1 MPEPLVC
8 EDTSL
13 TRLMETVQKTPG
25 ARILYQDTV
34 RRGGVLG
41 FFAREVHRVAYIADE
56 RPEDAADRP
65 PTKADAVSDSTV
77 SDGTV
82 SDGTVSDGTVSDSL
96 SDSSRSVD
104 GTSAQSPIE
113 SLLASAEAAEA
124 SLRTGQPDFASVLR
138 QYVAEPEPSVSAAN
152 TELRSVSEPN
162 GPDAVPQPMAQ
173 PTAGPSQ
180 PMAEVTSLSLRG
192 RDARTRLELLMQLRQ
207 VGVPISL
214 NPGTG
219 VRSPYEA
226 LEDILD
232 QLPAPAELPTGPGQL
247 IVLAGEGAAAVRAA
261 RVVCRMLRLKLGSI
275 IAAGVDSGIGGPL
288 RRISSPAEAALLREE
303 LAAIAT
309 PSVLVIGTDGAGL
322 GPDDPWPA
330 AMINALRPAAV
341 WGVVDAR
348 WKNEDCQAQLARL
361 PRADALAVHSA
372 EFSAS
377 PASVWELELP
387 IGLLDDRRPS
397 TFIWLGMLIRLLGG
411 SPRHRASA

>member
-1 MPEPLVC
+1 
-8 EDTSL
+8 
-13 TRLMETVQKTPG
+13 
-25 ARILYQDTV
+25 
-34 RRGGVLG
+34 
-41 FFAREVHRVAYIADE
+41 
-56 RPEDAADRP
+56 
-65 PTKADAVSDSTV
+65 
-77 SDGTV
+77 
-82 SDGTVSDGTVSDSL
+82 
-96 SDSSRSVD
+96 
-104 GTSAQSPIE
+104 
-113 SLLASAEAAEA
+113 
-124 SLRTGQPDFASVLR
+124 
-138 QYVAEPEPSVSAAN
+138 
-152 TELRSVSEPN
+152 
-162 GPDAVPQPMAQ
+162 
-173 PTAGPSQ
+173 
-180 PMAEVTSLSLRG
+180 MAEVTSLSLRG

-219 VRSPYEA
+219 VHSPYEA

-261 RVVCRMLRLKLGSI
+261 RIVCRMLRLKLGSI
-275 IAAGVDSGIGGPL
+275 VAAGVDSGIGGPL

-361 PRADALAVHSA
+361 PRTDALAVHSA
-372 EFSAS
+372 ELSAS